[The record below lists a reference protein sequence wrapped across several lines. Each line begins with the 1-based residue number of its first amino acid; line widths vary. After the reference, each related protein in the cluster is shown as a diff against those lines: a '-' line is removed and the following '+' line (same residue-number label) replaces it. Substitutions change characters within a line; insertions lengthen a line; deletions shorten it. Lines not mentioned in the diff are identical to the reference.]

1 MTVATFDDVV
11 GQSAAA
17 RGLRETLAADRLGHA
32 LLLVGPRGVGQE
44 DLVAALAAALNCPDA
59 TDGQGCGTCATCTR
73 IARASHPAV
82 VTFRPEGANH
92 LVDSVREEW
101 IPTASRTLV
110 DGRRRVCRVVEADRM
125 NESTQNAFLKVLEEP
140 PPSTI
145 WVLETTTVAPLLD
158 TILSRCRRIDLT
170 AWSTADLAVRARDLG
185 VDDDRVP
192 ALVRA
197 AQGSPDRLAEFT
209 QVECP
214 TCGLVRGGAGMDPS
228 ELPRTCDNTKCK
240 GRSEGQGPV
249 LETGLVRARHLG
261 VVTRLR
267 IEGPIAV
274 GAVAAEVLAW
284 ADARATAEEQRQ
296 AAEVER
302 LNESFGE
309 RGWPPGMRTRLKARH
324 HREQRQVR
332 LEAINR
338 FLEEFGL
345 HLRDLVAMSSGG
357 DPADVVNLDADHLA
371 EDAAAVPVPT
381 ALAALAEI
389 PAIQEAVVVN
399 SAQPQLQLE
408 RLLLPVAVAVFAS
421 TRAA

>member
-1 MTVATFDDVV
+1 MSAATFRDVV
-11 GQSAAA
+11 GQEAAA
-17 RGLRETLAADRLGHA
+17 RTLRETVAADRLGHA
-32 LLLVGPRGVGQE
+32 LLLVGPRGVGQDE
-44 DLVAALAAALNCPDA
+44 VVAALAAGLNCPDA
-59 TDGQGCGTCATCTR
+59 VAGSGCGTCATCTR
-73 IARASHPAV
+73 IARGSHPAV

-110 DGRRRVCRVVEADRM
+110 EGRRRICRVVEADRM
-125 NESTQNAFLKVLEEP
+125 NEPTQNAFLKVLEEP
-140 PPSTI
+140 PPSTV
-145 WVLETTTVAPLLD
+145 WVLETSTVAPLLD
-158 TILSRCRRIDLT
+158 TILSRCRRLDLT
-170 AWSTADLAVRARDLG
+170 AWSTADLAVRARDL
-185 VDDDRVP
+185 DLDEAEIP

-214 TCGLVRGGAGMDPS
+214 NCGTVWTNTTDLPAHCDNRKCKGSDEPTPLVRGMARG
-228 ELPRTCDNTKCK
+228 
-240 GRSEGQGPV
+240 
-249 LETGLVRARHLG
+249 RHLD

-267 IEGPIAV
+267 TEGAIAV

-284 ADARATAEEQRQ
+284 ADARAAAEEVGQ

-309 RGWPPGMRTRLKARH
+309 RGWPPGMRKRLRARH
-324 HREQRQVR
+324 HREQRQAR

-345 HLRDLVAMSSGG
+345 YLRDLVAVSSGG
-357 DPADVVNLDADHLA
+357 DVADVVNLDARHLV
-371 EDAAAVPVPT
+371 EDAAVVPIPA
-381 ALAALAEI
+381 ALHALAEI

-408 RLLLPVAVAVFAS
+408 RLLLPIAIAIY
-421 TRAA
+421 RAAATPAAER